1 MFESNSKIE
10 IYCEDRSIHLSTK
23 VKKGYSFCKRAK
35 IEIVFITWLIQN
47 YICGTQFSICL
58 ISYNW
63 EILCLQYQML
73 KVISIGM
80 DLKMLY
86 GGYIFA
92 FVSTKVL
99 LLLLLLFFFFGFS
112 FHIRTMLWNS
122 IKFSCS
128 GKNGETKQNKN
139 KTKITMGKYILHIIF
154 YPFFKLKWEAIGK
167 IFFQ

>member
-1 MFESNSKIE
+1 MKTVQSIFQLKSKRFLVRVKFK
-10 IYCEDRSIHLSTK
+10 EDII
-23 VKKGYSFCKRAK
+23 KGYSFCKRAK
-35 IEIVFITWLIQN
+35 IEIVLITWLIQN

-99 LLLLLLFFFFGFS
+99 LLLFLFLFIYLFFFFGFS
-112 FHIRTMLWNS
+112 FHIRTMLWNF
-122 IKFSCS
+122 IKFSSS
-128 GKNGETKQNKN
+128 GKKVKQNKI
-139 KTKITMGKYILHIIF
+139 KIK
-154 YPFFKLKWEAIGK
+154 PKLQWENIYC
-167 IFFQ
+167 I